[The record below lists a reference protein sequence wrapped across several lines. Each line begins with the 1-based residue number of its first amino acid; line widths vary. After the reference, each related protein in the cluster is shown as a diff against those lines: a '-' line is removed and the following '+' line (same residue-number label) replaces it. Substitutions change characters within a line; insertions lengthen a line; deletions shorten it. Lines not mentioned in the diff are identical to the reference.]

1 MIWFRA
7 STNVQFGPRYWCR
20 GRFFYGW
27 CPKLVWAL
35 PHDICVD
42 DSSQFVKITLKRRIF
57 WVAVSIWFILLRPH
71 FYVYC
76 SKELCSLSFP
86 LSGQSVSL
94 NFLHVHGGFIFSFWY
109 CNFSFKSSLAILLF
123 SRGLLTKLNCK
134 YGCLMLQA
142 GHVIIL
148 NKMRLHDLN
157 YVPNALLE
165 HSKWAIKC
173 LSLLL
178 TSMRAHLFFL
188 SFFFQKFTP
197 NFTDVQCGLSKLNC
211 LFGCLDI
218 AGGRHLQDSYLF
230 SKWRL
235 WEKTLVSFL
244 ISTLN
249 FILRKT
255 LSCILSTLDIKLL
268 NFWEI

>member
-1 MIWFRA
+1 M
-7 STNVQFGPRYWCR
+7 
-20 GRFFYGW
+20 
-27 CPKLVWAL
+27 
-35 PHDICVD
+35 
-42 DSSQFVKITLKRRIF
+42 
-57 WVAVSIWFILLRPH
+57 
-71 FYVYC
+71 YC

-86 LSGQSVSL
+86 LSGQGVSL

-123 SRGLLTKLNCK
+123 SWGLLTKLNCK

-211 LFGCLDI
+211 MFGCLDI
-218 AGGRHLQDSYLF
+218 AGGRHLQDSHLF

-249 FILRKT
+249 FILRRT